1 MRIGLHHYGIYCR
14 DIEESIAFYV
24 DVLGFKHLFSTMAME
39 GDKPLKMAWVKSAD
53 GVIAELLEQEDK
65 STIDAAGACL
75 NHVAVR
81 VASMDDIVARL
92 EERGVAIEAGPFDA
106 LCEFDRPLEDA
117 DGDGKPVRRDARS
130 HDPNVKQRGRHLVR
144 PHRRKETC
152 HVLQTAE
159 RRSGKEMPEMRREQ
173 PRPR

>member
-1 MRIGLHHYGIYCR
+1 
-14 DIEESIAFYV
+14 
-24 DVLGFKHLFSTMAME
+24 MAME

-117 DGDGKPVRRDARS
+117 DGDVFQVYGEGGAKL
-130 HDPNVKQRGRHLVR
+130 KIMFFRG
-144 PHRRKETC
+144 PGG
-152 HVLQTAE
+152 E
-159 RRSGKEMPEMRREQ
+159 RIEAVQDDIGPIEA
-173 PRPR
+173 

>member
-65 STIDAAGACL
+65 STIDAVGACL

-117 DGDGKPVRRDARS
+117 DGDVFQAYGEGGAKL
-130 HDPNVKQRGRHLVR
+130 KIMFFRG
-144 PHRRKETC
+144 PGG
-152 HVLQTAE
+152 E
-159 RRSGKEMPEMRREQ
+159 RIEAVQDDIGPIEA
-173 PRPR
+173 

>member
-1 MRIGLHHYGIYCR
+1 
-14 DIEESIAFYV
+14 
-24 DVLGFKHLFSTMAME
+24 
-39 GDKPLKMAWVKSAD
+39 MAWVKSAD

-117 DGDGKPVRRDARS
+117 DGDVFQVYGEGGAKL
-130 HDPNVKQRGRHLVR
+130 KIMFFRG
-144 PHRRKETC
+144 PGG
-152 HVLQTAE
+152 E
-159 RRSGKEMPEMRREQ
+159 RIEAVQDDIGPIEA
-173 PRPR
+173 